1 MSSVPGD
8 LDVYV
13 KQGFG
18 LRVGFGARPALL
30 IIDFINAFNNPEQL
44 GGGNIQEAIDNTAQ
58 LLALARHL
66 DLPIAF
72 TSHVYAEDGSDDNV
86 FLRKLPGTQIL
97 RPGMLGDRNRRRA
110 RAAPRRAGPSQA
122 LPVGVLRDRSR
133 ELADGTRRGHR
144 HRHRLHDLGL
154 RPGHGGRRHVPR
166 VSSDRSQG
174 VLRRPRDRPARGEPV
189 RHGSEVCG
197 RHAARRGQGRT
208 LPADPRPVGTPE
220 RRRLTAPH
228 ITCSACRSVSFA
240 FE

>member
-72 TSHVYAEDGSDDNV
+72 TSHVYAEDGSDGNV

-97 RPGMLGDRNRRRA
+97 RPGMLETEIVGELEPRPGERVLRKHYPSGFFGTDLASWLTVRGADTAIVTGCTTSGCVRATVVDAMCHGFRPIVPRECSGDRA
-110 RAAPRRAGPSQA
+110 IGPHEANLFDMDQKYA
-122 LPVGVLRDRSR
+122 DVMPLEEVKD
-133 ELADGTRRGHR
+133 ELATLTGGQSAHR
-144 HRHRLHDLGL
+144 N
-154 RPGHGGRRHVPR
+154 
-166 VSSDRSQG
+166 
-174 VLRRPRDRPARGEPV
+174 AI
-189 RHGSEVCG
+189 
-197 RHAARRGQGRT
+197 A
-208 LPADPRPVGTPE
+208 
-220 RRRLTAPH
+220 
-228 ITCSACRSVSFA
+228 
-240 FE
+240 

>member
-86 FLRKLPGTQIL
+86 FLRKLPGTRIL
-97 RPGMLGDRNRRRA
+97 RPGMPETEIVSELEPRPGERVLRKHYPSGFFGTDLASWLTVRGADTAIVTGCTTSGCVRATVVDAMCHGFRPIVPRECSGDRAIGPHEANLFDMDQKYADVMPLEEVRDELSRRTPGQSA
-110 RAAPRRAGPSQA
+110 
-122 LPVGVLRDRSR
+122 
-133 ELADGTRRGHR
+133 HR
-144 HRHRLHDLGL
+144 N
-154 RPGHGGRRHVPR
+154 
-166 VSSDRSQG
+166 
-174 VLRRPRDRPARGEPV
+174 AI
-189 RHGSEVCG
+189 
-197 RHAARRGQGRT
+197 A
-208 LPADPRPVGTPE
+208 
-220 RRRLTAPH
+220 
-228 ITCSACRSVSFA
+228 
-240 FE
+240 